1 MLNIHCVPKKAKI
14 TIYRQDE
21 KHMDL
26 TVTLEHTSAVLVF
39 INAPISFGESSF
51 SDFKKSRDLV
61 LLLDASMTEWYL
73 LK

>member
-1 MLNIHCVPKKAKI
+1 MPKIAKI
-14 TIYRQDE
+14 TPYHQDK

-26 TVTLEHTSAVLVF
+26 TLSLEHTSVVLVF
-39 INAPISFGESSF
+39 INALVSSGENSF

>member
-1 MLNIHCVPKKAKI
+1 MPKI
-14 TIYRQDE
+14 TKITLYHQD
-21 KHMDL
+21 KTHMDL
-26 TVTLEHTSAVLVF
+26 TLTLEHTSVVLVF
-39 INAPISFGESSF
+39 INALISSGENSF